1 MRNHETA
8 LLAYCRLA
16 RVSHEKQQ
24 IIGRDRFLVLA
35 GRAACLAGWVEV
47 AERCR
52 ELVLASNPHH
62 LLSRDATFPEA
73 LREPDN
79 GKYFAK
85 LQAFC
90 PFEQAEHLLRT
101 SNDWPVLNDNQSVGD
116 YAFEQ
121 LSGIR

>member
-16 RVSHEKQQ
+16 RLSHEKKQTV
-24 IIGRDRFLVLA
+24 GRDRFLVLA
-35 GRAACLAGWVEV
+35 GREACLAGWVDV
-47 AERCR
+47 AARCR
-52 ELVLASNPHH
+52 ELVLASNPRH

-73 LREPDN
+73 IREPDN

-90 PFEQAEHLLRT
+90 PFEQAEHLLR
-101 SNDWPVLNDNQSVGD
+101 SGNEWPDLNDGQSAGD
-116 YAFEQ
+116 YAIEQ
-121 LSGIR
+121 LSVIA